1 MTCPK
6 PEVLSQWAD
15 GSLEPHESLVVGRHA
30 ETCAACRAKAGELR
44 AVGAWI
50 TSAAVP
56 GPACLSADD
65 MAAVLEGGRV
75 PAHVRT
81 CPRCASEFRSLR
93 QTERKATRR
102 RHKPAAPMTAWVA
115 AAAVFMAV
123 GILLVVATQQGPR
136 AEDLAVRIPPKAAPV
151 EPDRVP
157 PAPPIVTSKPAV
169 PPQDVK
175 PVERKPEPGPVKKPV
190 EPAPEPVQKPVVK
203 EPEKDPIPA
212 PPKNPARNTEVVEP
226 AKALAALNVRA
237 GGLSSL
243 TDGKWVKASKIE
255 EGIALRAE
263 GRTQLDFAQARIT
276 LDGASRF
283 SVSKDDFSL
292 NDGGMSAE
300 VSAGSKLVLVLEDQR
315 LVPHAVQSRVIFCA
329 RADRVVVEEGAMKS
343 KDGFLQE
350 GVEHFVKKDGI
361 KPQARRTM
369 ALAARSRETSA
380 WKMNLQN
387 EVTVRNNING
397 HIERTAEGKFLV
409 SNAIPNGTFFFGQA
423 SYFSTGDEPPLFIA
437 KPNIAI
443 RFRYFMTQPGH
454 FEFVMKNITKDENFN
469 KTLEPVV
476 KQWTTV
482 TLFARDVLANTGGK
496 KVFYETGDKYLGV
509 TWFVGKPGAPSE
521 LYIDRFEILEI
532 DR

>member
-15 GSLEPHESLVVGRHA
+15 GSLDPRESLVVGRHA
-30 ETCAACRAKAGELR
+30 ETCAACRAKASELR

-50 TSAAVP
+50 ATASDP
-56 GPACLSADD
+56 GPSCLSADD

-102 RHKPAAPMTAWVA
+102 RLKPPAPVSAWA
-115 AAAVFMAV
+115 AAAAILIAV
-123 GILLVVATQQGPR
+123 GLLLVVATQQTPKTETTAFR
-136 AEDLAVRIPPKAAPV
+136 PPSRPQVV
-151 EPDRVP
+151 EPRNETQPPVP
-157 PAPPIVTSKPAV
+157 SVKKTEPLVVPQPPTPI
-169 PPQDVK
+169 
-175 PVERKPEPGPVKKPV
+175 ERKPEPPPQPRTPERTPEAEPKTIVQEPPTP
-190 EPAPEPVQKPVVK
+190 PAPKTPVHTP
-203 EPEKDPIPA
+203 
-212 PPKNPARNTEVVEP
+212 EVVEP
-226 AKALAALNVRA
+226 AKAPVALNVRA

-243 TDGKWVKASKIE
+243 ADGKWVKATKIE
-255 EGIALRAE
+255 EGMALRAD
-263 GRTQLDFAQARIT
+263 GRTQIEFAQAKIT
-276 LDGASRF
+276 LDPASRF

-315 LVPHAVQSRVIFCA
+315 LVPQTMSRVIFCA
-329 RADRVVVEEGAMKS
+329 RADRVLVEEGALKS

-350 GVEHFVKKDGI
+350 GVEHVVKKDGI
-361 KPQARRTM
+361 KAQGRRTM
-369 ALAARSRETSA
+369 AAAVRSNESKPSF
-380 WKMNLQN
+380 KMNLQN

-397 HIERTAEGKFLV
+397 RIERGAEGKYLV
-409 SNAIPNGTFFFGQA
+409 SVPTGGAFFYGVA
-423 SYFSTGDEPPLFIA
+423 SFFSAGDEPVLFVA

-443 RFRYFMTQPGH
+443 RFRYYMTQPGTL
-454 FEFVMKNITKDENFN
+454 EFVMKNLTKDENFN

-476 KQWTTV
+476 RQWTTV
-482 TLFARDVLANTGGK
+482 TLYARDILANTGGK
-496 KVFYETGDKYLGV
+496 KVFYETGDLYRGV
-509 TWFVGKPGAPSE
+509 TWFVGKPGVPSE
-521 LYIDRFEILEI
+521 VYIDRFEILEI